1 MAGQDMRIAG
11 EGGEFG
17 AYVAMPAGQ
26 AKAGL
31 IVIQE
36 IFGVNANMRAVC
48 DAWAARGYAALCPDL
63 FWRIEPGVQLT
74 DQTPEEWQ
82 RAFDLYKAF
91 DVDQG
96 VRDLAASIGF
106 ARASLGLRK
115 MGAIGFCLGGLLAY
129 LTACRTDV
137 DCAVSYYGV
146 GIQDRL
152 SEAAK
157 LTRPILL
164 HIAGKDQFV
173 PPPAQAAIIDGLRA
187 QPLARV
193 ERYLGQDH
201 AFARANGAHF
211 DAEAAGLA
219 DGRTQ
224 AFFVEHLA

>member
-17 AYVAMPAGQ
+17 AYVAMPAGP

-31 IVIQE
+31 VVIQE

-63 FWRIEPGVQLT
+63 FWRIEPSVQLT

-157 LTRPILL
+157 LSRPILL

-173 PPPAQAAIIDGLRA
+173 PPSAQMAIIDGLRA

-201 AFARANGAHF
+201 AFARSNGAHF
-211 DAEAAGLA
+211 DAKAAGLA
-219 DGRTQ
+219 DGRTL

>member
-63 FWRIEPGVQLT
+63 FWRIEPSVQLT

-152 SEAAK
+152 SEAAR
-157 LTRPILL
+157 LSRPILL

-173 PPPAQAAIIDGLRA
+173 PPPAQMAIIDGLRT

-193 ERYLGQDH
+193 ERYPGQDH
-201 AFARANGAHF
+201 AFARSNGAHF

-219 DGRTQ
+219 DGRTS
-224 AFFVEHLA
+224 AFFAEHLV

>member
-17 AYVAMPAGQ
+17 AYVAMPTGP

-74 DQTPEEWQ
+74 DQSPEEWQ

-115 MGAIGFCLGGLLAY
+115 IGAIGFCLGGLLAY
-129 LTACRTDV
+129 LAACRTDV
-137 DCAVSYYGV
+137 DGAVSYYGV
-146 GIQDRL
+146 GIQDHL

-164 HIAGKDQFV
+164 QMAGKDQFV
-173 PPPAQAAIIDGLRA
+173 PPPAQMAIVEGLKA

-193 ERYLGQDH
+193 ERYQEQDH
-201 AFARANGAHF
+201 AFARPNGAHF

-219 DGRTQ
+219 DARTQ
-224 AFFVEHLA
+224 AFFAEHLA